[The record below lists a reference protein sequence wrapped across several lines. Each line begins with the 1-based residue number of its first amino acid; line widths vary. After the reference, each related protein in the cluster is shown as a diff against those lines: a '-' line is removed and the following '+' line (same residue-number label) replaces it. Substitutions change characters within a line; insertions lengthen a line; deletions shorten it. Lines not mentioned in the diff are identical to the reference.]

1 MPVELSAEVSA
12 ALREAA
18 VEHNISG
25 GLPTLITVY
34 LPFEGPAVLL
44 EETPVRLET
53 VLRRARAKGKGKG
66 KGRSRSPRRYLA
78 GCKLSFF
85 VFAFF
90 TCDFERVTRVLIFFS
105 KTMFFY

>member
-53 VLRRARAKGKGKG
+53 VLRRARAKAKAAPAAATRA
-66 KGRSRSPRRYLA
+66 RSRSR
-78 GCKLSFF
+78 
-85 VFAFF
+85 
-90 TCDFERVTRVLIFFS
+90 
-105 KTMFFY
+105 